1 VTEPDEP
8 RRDRVAD
15 LVEELEL
22 REAVGGIRGI
32 IDSGLATTAFLVVYA
47 VTGRQMAPALWAA
60 VAATVVLLVVRLV
73 RREPLRQAVSG
84 VFVVAVSAL
93 VAAATGRAAN
103 FYLLGILLQAAYAVG
118 YLVSL
123 ALGWPLLG
131 VLVGPLLGEGFR
143 WHDDPPRRRA
153 YWWASWIWF
162 VVFAVRLVVFVP
174 LYVNNQ
180 VITLGIAKLALG
192 WPMFAAGAVLSW
204 LVLRRVPPSLGDAP
218 AEPGEPP
225 TELGDPPAEASP
237 SS

>member
-1 VTEPDEP
+1 VSEPPGP

-22 REAVGGIRGI
+22 RDAIGGLRGVV
-32 IDSGLATTAFLVVYA
+32 DSGLATTAFLLVYA

-73 RREPLRQAVSG
+73 RREPLRQALSG
-84 VFVVAVSAL
+84 VFVVAVSAV
-93 VAAATGRAAN
+93 VAAATGQAAN

-123 ALGWPLLG
+123 VLGWPLLG
-131 VLVGPLLGEGFR
+131 VMVGPLLGEGFR

-162 VVFAVRLVVFVP
+162 VVFAVRLAVFVP
-174 LYVNNQ
+174 LYLNDS
-180 VITLGIAKLALG
+180 VITLGLAKLALG
-192 WPMFAAGAVLSW
+192 WPMFAVAALLSW
-204 LVLRRVPPSLGDAP
+204 LVLRRVPPSVVTEAADATEP
-218 AEPGEPP
+218 AHATEGTEAAEPQP
-225 TELGDPPAEASP
+225 
-237 SS
+237 

>member
-1 VTEPDEP
+1 VSDPP
-8 RRDRVAD
+8 GQGRDRVAD

-22 REAVGGIRGI
+22 RDAIGGLRGVV
-32 IDSGLATTAFLVVYA
+32 DSGLATTAFLVVYA

-73 RREPLRQAVSG
+73 RREPLRQALSG
-84 VFVVAVSAL
+84 VFVVAVSAV
-93 VAAATGRAAN
+93 VAAATGNAAN

-123 ALGWPLLG
+123 VLGWPLLG
-131 VLVGPLLGEGFR
+131 VMVGPLLGEGFR

-174 LYVNNQ
+174 LYLNDS
-180 VITLGIAKLALG
+180 VITLGLAKLALG
-192 WPMFAAGAVLSW
+192 WPMFAVAALLSW
-204 LVLRRVPPSLGDAP
+204 LVLRRVPPSVA
-218 AEPGEPP
+218 AETHE
-225 TELGDPPAEASP
+225 TDETDEVRP
-237 SS
+237 SGGG